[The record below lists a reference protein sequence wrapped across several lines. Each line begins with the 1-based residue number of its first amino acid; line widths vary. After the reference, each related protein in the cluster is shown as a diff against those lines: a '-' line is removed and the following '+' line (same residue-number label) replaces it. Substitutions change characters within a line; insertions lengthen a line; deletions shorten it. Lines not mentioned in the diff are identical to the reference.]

1 MHPKVIEI
9 SDKVCNNIIKLLED
23 QIQKENNA
31 DVKFCYDS
39 SSNRLEI
46 ITESYD
52 FYDELYN
59 FSISDLMD
67 LLDSLGHSI
76 SFKEVK
82 F

>member
-23 QIQKENNA
+23 QIQKENNT
-31 DVKFCYDS
+31 DVKICYDS

-46 ITESYD
+46 NTKSYA

-59 FSISDLMD
+59 FSISDLID

>member
-1 MHPKVIEI
+1 MYPKIIEI

-23 QIQKENNA
+23 QIQKENNV
-31 DVKFCYDS
+31 DVKICYDS

-46 ITESYD
+46 ITESYA